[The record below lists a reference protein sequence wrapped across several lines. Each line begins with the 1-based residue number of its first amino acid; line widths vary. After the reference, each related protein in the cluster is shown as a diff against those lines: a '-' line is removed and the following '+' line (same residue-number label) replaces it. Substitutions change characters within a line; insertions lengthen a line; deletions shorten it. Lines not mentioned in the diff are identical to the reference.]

1 MSIFEKVKVKA
12 QELLGRAEQVY
23 GESHGDAAA
32 TAAGEAN
39 VILHLTAVGTD
50 TEVTIEEDAVAGPG
64 LLVPKALRDPQ
75 LHWRNDEALQRLAY
89 VVENRP

>member
-1 MSIFEKVKVKA
+1 MNIVGKLKNKA

-39 VILHLTAVGTD
+39 QIEAEAEEAELERRDRHGDDDGLTGA
-50 TEVTIEEDAVAGPG
+50 
-64 LLVPKALRDPQ
+64 R
-75 LHWRNDEALQRLAY
+75 
-89 VVENRP
+89 

>member
-1 MSIFEKVKVKA
+1 VSIFEKVKVKA

-39 VILHLTAVGTD
+39 VIEA
-50 TEVTIEEDAVAGPG
+50 EAEEEELEREERADERSPDDHRRDDDGLAG
-64 LLVPKALRDPQ
+64 AR
-75 LHWRNDEALQRLAY
+75 
-89 VVENRP
+89 

>member
-1 MSIFEKVKVKA
+1 MGIFDRVKVRA

-39 VILHLTAVGTD
+39 R
-50 TEVTIEEDAVAGPG
+50 IEAEAEEGELERREGHRDDDGLAG
-64 LLVPKALRDPQ
+64 AR
-75 LHWRNDEALQRLAY
+75 
-89 VVENRP
+89 